1 MGLRSLLFPW
11 YRWNDR
17 WAWHVEP
24 LSDGS
29 GTNPII
35 FTCPPSVRF
44 DILSIIGIAEAH
56 PLGAGFKVLIT
67 ARRGQHI
74 FAVNHSGLG
83 AAPGQTNLVAYQRMG
98 LGNTR
103 DTANFSLG
111 WYLPENFILLPG
123 DTLMIEAS
131 GGVANSHLH
140 DWTFAAKRW
149 ED

>member
-24 LSDGS
+24 LPDGS
-29 GTNPII
+29 GTDPII
-35 FTCPPSVRF
+35 FTCPPSFRF
-44 DILSIIGIAEAH
+44 DIFAVIGTAEGHA
-56 PLGAGFKVLIT
+56 LGTGFKVLMT
-67 ARRGQHI
+67 LRRGQHI
-74 FAVNHSGLG
+74 FAVNASNLG
-83 AAPGQTNLVAYQRMG
+83 ATPAQTNQVAYQRMG
-98 LGNTR
+98 LANTR
-103 DTANFSLG
+103 DTALFRLG

-123 DTLMIEAS
+123 DTLTIVAS
-131 GGVANSHLH
+131 SGHVNDHLH